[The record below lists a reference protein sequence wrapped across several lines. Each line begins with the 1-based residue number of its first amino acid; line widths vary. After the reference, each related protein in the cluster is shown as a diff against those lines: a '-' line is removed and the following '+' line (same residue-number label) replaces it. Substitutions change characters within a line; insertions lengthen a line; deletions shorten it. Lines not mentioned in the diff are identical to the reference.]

1 MPEQLLPDSSPEPAP
16 RLRVVREPRR
26 ASTSYG
32 PKDDVIGAREVHL
45 LDYVRVVYKRRWT
58 AITVF
63 LLVFGTVTVY
73 TFTATPIFE
82 AKARLLIETEERNV
96 VSFKQVVD
104 EDQTRV
110 DYYQTQYN
118 ILQSRVLARRTL
130 DQLKLWDTQPFGG
143 AVDSSFSFRRTLLGA
158 PAAVAGLFRKSDD
171 KVAPNQMPGADE
183 TTAQARAID
192 IFIGHLAGAPIRNSR
207 LVDLKY
213 QLPDPVL
220 ATSIVNALARNY
232 ILQNLE
238 YKFTAVER
246 SERLARRA
254 AGRGAAVGRK
264 RRSEA
269 AAISR
274 AERRDLAHRPREHH
288 GAEAG
293 RSQRGA

>member
-1 MPEQLLPDSSPEPAP
+1 MPEQLLPDSSPESEP
-16 RLRVVREPRR
+16 RLRMVREPRR

-183 TTAQARAID
+183 TTAQSRAID
-192 IFIGHLAGAPIRNSR
+192 IFIGHLAVAPIRNSR

-220 ATSIVNALARNY
+220 ATSIVNALAKN
-232 ILQNLE
+232 
-238 YKFTAVER
+238 
-246 SERLARRA
+246 
-254 AGRGAAVGRK
+254 
-264 RRSEA
+264 
-269 AAISR
+269 
-274 AERRDLAHRPREHH
+274 
-288 GAEAG
+288 
-293 RSQRGA
+293 